1 MSLRFGTDGVRGVA
15 NVDLTPE
22 LVVSLGRAAARVLG
36 RDRPF
41 LVARDTRRSGPMLE
55 AALVAGLTAEGA
67 DVEVAGVLPT
77 PGVAYLSQSRDCPA
91 AMISASHNPFPDN
104 GIKFFARGGRKLP
117 DPVEEHIEAELDA
130 LTSRGGG
137 GGGVGAGPS
146 GSGVGTSRPAAA
158 PLDAYVAHLV
168 AALEGRRLDDVRVVV
183 DCGHGA
189 AVESA
194 PEALSRLGAKVE
206 VRHAAPD
213 GTNIND
219 RCGSTHPQ
227 ALQREVVALGAQA
240 GLAFDGDADRLVAVD
255 ERGGLVD
262 GDHLLAISALDLRA
276 RGRLRHDTVVSTVMA
291 NLGFRRAMAAHGV
304 RVVETA
310 VGDRYVLEAMEA
322 EGAVLGGEQSGHLIF
337 AELATTGDGLLSGL
351 VLLDAMVRSGR
362 PLSEL
367 AAVVTKLPQV
377 LRNVRVGDRAGL
389 EEAAAFWAEVAAVE
403 AELGEGGRVLVRPS
417 GTEPVVR
424 IMVEA
429 GTAEAADAYADRL
442 ARRLQDVLGTG

>member
-158 PLDAYVAHLV
+158 PLDDYVAHLV
-168 AALEGRRLDDVRVVV
+168 AALEGRRLDGLRVVA

-189 AVESA
+189 AVEAA

-219 RCGSTHPQ
+219 RCGSTHAQP
-227 ALQREVVALGAQA
+227 LQREVVALGAQA

-362 PLSEL
+362 LLSEL